1 MAYMGDISCTVVQN
15 SHWVWFLR
23 FHKYNLKHNKST
35 RSLLFKTIFAN
46 GHLSTSGKHATEII
60 TVIFLKLIN

>member
-1 MAYMGDISCTVVQN
+1 MAYMGDISCTVSTKQ
-15 SHWVWFLR
+15 SLSMIA

-46 GHLSTSGKHATEII
+46 GHLSTSGETCH
-60 TVIFLKLIN
+60 

>member
-1 MAYMGDISCTVVQN
+1 MTV
-15 SHWVWFLR
+15 

-35 RSLLFKTIFAN
+35 LSLLFKTIFAN